1 MVGISIQNV
10 GQKNTFQPARYNR
23 GNGEG

>member
-10 GQKNTFQPARYNR
+10 GQKNIFQPARYNR